1 MENTIIKS
9 IEIGKFYLLF
19 DGSEGG
25 HPGFVVWKDDEKNLY
40 IAIKFGTTENDDNI
54 PLLFPITEGKKSY
67 IYKRL
72 FVGKRKDFGKKE
84 FEDFSLTDEVV
95 NHYANIKNNRFTFSK
110 NVSKSARDYLNIIKN
125 EILQDIKK

>member
-1 MENTIIKS
+1 MENTLIKS

-19 DGSEGG
+19 DGSKGG

-54 PLLFPITEGKKSY
+54 PLLFPITGGKKSY

-95 NHYANIKNNRFTFSK
+95 NHYTNIKNNRFTFSK
-110 NVSKSARDYLNIIKN
+110 NVSKSARDYLTIVKN